1 LSWLALIDVKKTDE
15 GTVMKPSSVFAA
27 IVSSVLLAWG
37 SSSSAGSD
45 ATPAALTF
53 FGWSDQ
59 HVQTNGDATHLIPAI
74 DTMNTLPGTKYPDR
88 FSGQVDKPVFVFGCG
103 DITEWPT
110 TAAKNSYQK
119 LLGKRLKFPAYDM
132 LGNHDEGGNVPSDTL
147 KRWIIA
153 RHGSLSYTFDRA
165 GIHFVALFS
174 KYDES
179 LNSPTQPVSRDAL
192 GFLREDLANQ
202 AKTRPVVV
210 ALHLCFDAIT
220 NRDELVDAFGDAN
233 VILVLGGHYHKA
245 KVDRFRGVNFVQ
257 LPSPAPNGQR
267 EIMVIRIGAERLIA
281 IPYNYEKQEW
291 SDSAG
296 KTLDA
301 PIKRIEQ
308 RQGLSGATRR

>member
-1 LSWLALIDVKKTDE
+1 LSWLALIDAKKTDE
-15 GTVMKPSSVFAA
+15 GTVMKSSSVFAA
-27 IVSSVLLAWG
+27 IVSSILFACV
-37 SSSSAGSD
+37 SSFSAGSD
-45 ATPAALTF
+45 ANPAALTF

-59 HVQTNGDATHLIPAI
+59 HVQTNGDATHLVPAI
-74 DTMNTLPGTKYPDR
+74 DAMNALPDTKYPDR
-88 FSGQVDKPVFVFGCG
+88 FGGQVDKPVFVFGCG

-110 TAAKNSYQK
+110 TAAKNSYEK
-119 LLGKRLKFPAYDM
+119 LVGRRLKFPAYDIP
-132 LGNHDEGGNVPSDTL
+132 GNHDEGGKVPSETV

-153 RHGSLSYTFDRA
+153 RHGSLSYTFDHA

-174 KYDES
+174 KYNES
-179 LNSPTQPVSRDAL
+179 LNSPAQPVSREAL
-192 GFLREDLANQ
+192 GFLRKDLAKA
-202 AKTRPVVV
+202 AKTKPVVV

-220 NRDELVDAFGDAN
+220 NRDKLVDAFGDAN
-233 VILVLGGHYHKA
+233 VVLVLGGHYHKA

-281 IPYNYEKQEW
+281 IPYNYEKKEW

-301 PIKRIEQ
+301 PIKRVKQ
-308 RQGLSGATRR
+308 RQGPSGATRR